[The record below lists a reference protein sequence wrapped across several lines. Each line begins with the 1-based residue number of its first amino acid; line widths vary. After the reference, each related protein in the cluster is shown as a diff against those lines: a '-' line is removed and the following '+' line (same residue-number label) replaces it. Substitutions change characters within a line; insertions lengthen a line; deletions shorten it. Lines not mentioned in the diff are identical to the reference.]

1 MKTQRAIGISSNT
14 DNDQDKS
21 KKVISQ
27 STLDVMFWMLEE
39 SNSQSLKMQGTK
51 ILMTHFDSL
60 EDAIKYRSE
69 LESEQFTLNHLFT
82 KFPQSRDLVSVS

>member
-1 MKTQRAIGISSNT
+1 MKMERAIGISSNAN
-14 DNDQDKS
+14 DNPDKS
-21 KKVISQ
+21 KKAISQ
-27 STLDVMFWMLEE
+27 STLDVMFWMLED

-60 EDAIKYRSE
+60 EEAIKYRSE

-82 KFPQSRDLVSVS
+82 KFPQSRELVSVS